1 MNLPPQKTILKRICR
16 PRFETLVQ
24 LVLILA
30 LAFVIRWPMM
40 IYAYRHMDSDLA
52 VDGLTLREFVQ
63 NNHWRWHYPGTPHI
77 GTLPMLISLP
87 AVAIWGDGPEALVF
101 AGVAAN
107 LILIIGLFLL
117 IKRAYGIKP
126 ACCSA
131 LVLAAGGLGQVWLSA
146 RVTGGH
152 LLAAAWISWGW
163 LIWSYLITKKPLGPW
178 LLFGLF
184 CAVGIWADSIFLL
197 GMAGLG
203 MGSLYMAWSL
213 RSSIGLARRL
223 LQALLFIGVL
233 MLGPAMSKLGDGYNA
248 YGSQFEITT
257 DRSALWQHARILGAD
272 CLPRLLVGRT
282 LEMGSPEITMTHQKP
297 TDYLSSNLA
306 ALMVSILMGIH
317 LLLIFLRINRLARRG
332 SPQIGEPVPQ
342 PVWLRPMW
350 AGLMFTSLLTL
361 TAFEFNK
368 NIFNADN
375 YRYLIPLI
383 PLLGCLYGLFA
394 TPGRA
399 SAMSRSLLIVL
410 AILMSLD
417 VHFWQ
422 AKNGFHTMPLTA
434 TDEKPEDI
442 RKSRLISLLTE
453 PQTGPL
459 PAITGPFEADYW
471 ETYRALYLASKPV
484 TLGKPFGFYPN
495 RFPDQSP
502 VNPKFV
508 VISSSPASMQMI
520 PILRQEGARLFTD
533 KNLMIYERATGQPP
547 ALPKPSASSK

>member
-1 MNLPPQKTILKRICR
+1 MELVMRSRR
-16 PRFETLVQ
+16 PSWSQSAAGLESTLAAIDARKLIGLANKETLV
-24 LVLILA
+24 V
-30 LAFVIRWPMM
+30 
-40 IYAYRHMDSDLA
+40 
-52 VDGLTLREFVQ
+52 
-63 NNHWRWHYPGTPHI
+63 
-77 GTLPMLISLP
+77 
-87 AVAIWGDGPEALVF
+87 
-101 AGVAAN
+101 
-107 LILIIGLFLL
+107 
-117 IKRAYGIKP
+117 
-126 ACCSA
+126 
-131 LVLAAGGLGQVWLSA
+131 
-146 RVTGGH
+146 
-152 LLAAAWISWGW
+152 
-163 LIWSYLITKKPLGPW
+163 
-178 LLFGLF
+178 
-184 CAVGIWADSIFLL
+184 
-197 GMAGLG
+197 
-203 MGSLYMAWSL
+203 
-213 RSSIGLARRL
+213 
-223 LQALLFIGVL
+223 
-233 MLGPAMSKLGDGYNA
+233 
-248 YGSQFEITT
+248 
-257 DRSALWQHARILGAD
+257 
-272 CLPRLLVGRT
+272 
-282 LEMGSPEITMTHQKP
+282 
-297 TDYLSSNLA
+297 
-306 ALMVSILMGIH
+306 
-317 LLLIFLRINRLARRG
+317 
-332 SPQIGEPVPQ
+332 
-342 PVWLRPMW
+342 
-350 AGLMFTSLLTL
+350 
-361 TAFEFNK
+361 AFEFNK

-422 AKNGFHTMPLTA
+422 AKNDFHTMPLTA

-453 PQTGPL
+453 PQAGPL

-533 KNLMIYERATGQPP
+533 KNLMIYERATDQPP